1 MWKLGGKSVSGV
13 YLLESLFIQIGPVS
27 YTTREAAHVHE
38 TKAVLGIRPFATAV
52 VNLEAD
58 VVRCAGDLS
67 RRKIGA
73 WLEMFF
79 SE

>member
-1 MWKLGGKSVSGV
+1 MSAVN
-13 YLLESLFIQIGPVS
+13 LLESLLIQIGPVS

-38 TKAVLGIRPFATAV
+38 IKAVLGIRPLATAV

-67 RRKIGA
+67 WRKIGA
-73 WLEMFF
+73 WSEFF
-79 SE
+79 LANNRRVV

>member
-1 MWKLGGKSVSGV
+1 MSNV
-13 YLLESLFIQIGPVS
+13 YLLESLLIQIGPVS

-38 TKAVLGIRPFATAV
+38 TKAVLEIRPFATAV

-67 RRKIGA
+67 WRKISA
-73 WLEMFF
+73 WSEFFF